1 MILNDF
7 IQSFGTNGDNQSFD
21 FPLGWFTVISPQF
34 TMRLKRSGFSLVLS
48 LTIMAA
54 MVMMVIVL
62 ASFLQVES
70 RLAQSNAGYQRARLN
85 ALASA
90 RIAIGHLQ
98 QTAGPDQRVSMRAD
112 MFSPDVAG
120 APPPATVPV
129 PATNPNPNKPTLA
142 VAHQKRYWTGIWA
155 TGGVD
160 SSKPRDWSVADPHD
174 SRLFLGWLTSPTGF
188 DATNPELIDANKL
201 NYYMPNRAHFGVDG
215 KVASTEGQNLIN
227 ALNTNLSLTPFTN
240 AAIPYV
246 RLVGGSPA
254 IAGQPASGTI
264 QWPAAATTPIIQEFY
279 GAVDLPTMPMPGPTA
294 GSGASLGSKGRFAYW
309 IGDEGIKAKVNLPD
323 IHATSNTGASLPGLT
338 DWDKGFAGSA
348 AQRSAFESVK
358 PSINPVAAALM
369 PAGFDTRFR
378 DARNSDILATITAG
392 DWKSY
397 NLPKTRSRN
406 EINLWGGKLL
416 GDTTGDMLISANR
429 LMWHETTPYSYS
441 VLSDTLNGGMKSDLS
456 TAFELPYSVFRTLE
470 LYPGQKEVSSA
481 DSKQSFFH
489 GAPNATFNPGMASDL
504 DYNRPNLVDKIGSP
518 QELLLATPRA
528 SEWAPRYLSQI
539 SSIGATVNLIKNR
552 NGGETPERLGF
563 AYEVPLASQF
573 FNSDRLAANL
583 VSLTA
588 AGNERSALKNDALP
602 FSDIRFPN
610 GDPAT
615 HPDNWTARIVR
626 GPTWDLYRNF
636 YRMYKRETE
645 AAAANGSALR
655 GQGAPGDEN
664 SFVVRGI
671 EPLTYATGNRG
682 LPRRRADVP
691 GGVVEQ
697 YTAPLTPVLDNFFA
711 GGGEATNYF
720 HRNNLAD
727 GGVGASFLAERRYQ
741 IPFHDQYTVSG
752 LPWQRRS
759 AGTAWPTSLTDSQLD
774 TPPVL
779 TTRTWPTSPTLAPT
793 ILRFST
799 IYSAVRQ
806 TNKIGMTIDPI
817 IVVHNP
823 YDVALEFEGLAMV
836 TSGTSSPFRFI
847 FQVWGLPIN
856 STERQYAN
864 PLEGRPVGLA
874 GAIDVLTNQSID
886 IGDVVIGGGE
896 NDNRSMSFRIVAG
909 SGGTTGGGGRTIR
922 LEPGEIRVIGTSPS
936 TGDLV
941 NNGTTNVSIPADSGF
956 EQASRAFYR
965 MTPFHNVRARLGSG
979 SRNQNAELVLW
990 MMDFDICKIV
1000 AEYNNPNYAVT
1011 TPSAT
1016 GPWITYTNGGVL
1028 DIEYARRL
1036 RDRMASAKSQR
1047 RVRDAL
1053 PGWDGSLP
1061 SLEGAL
1067 GTRAIRVLT
1076 RNTGWVNYNGFVVGT
1091 EGETIIPRPGPDGL
1105 LNTVDDPNPNF
1116 SYTRDSLNYVAP
1128 TKRDGTIALRG
1139 NQSWNFYL
1147 IGKKSVDGRDL
1158 NTHRRWFGAPDD
1170 DDKTYVTDPAN
1181 PDRLI
1186 RRYYEGTQTVNGF
1199 NLVDESLLLNF
1210 QAMTSGWPM
1219 YSNSNNDGGGYYTQ
1233 VDREWTRP
1241 PPISANPDV
1250 PNYYIRGST
1259 GAFNTPLDPEFNVA
1273 NGKGLEVTSNKS
1285 DTLRFSDS
1293 VALNQNQP
1301 KLPVFMVDFARR
1313 AADMTGNTTKWY
1325 PTDHA
1330 SARANFGMQT
1340 ADPGF
1345 GLDRMKTPVEMRN
1358 APMTPYFISDRAQQA
1373 QLFGYDGKAHTP
1385 VGWVETQRVLPSD
1398 LTNINLP
1405 TANSG
1410 RNAYWGSSVTD
1421 DTRGKTNVILYPIP
1435 RRPLLSLS
1443 QLGTVAYA
1451 EQNTDAD
1458 LTVGASF
1465 AHPGIGDLTRI
1476 IEWPGPRD
1484 PFPSENST
1492 AFNSMISSIIG
1503 NTGGAADT
1511 YRGPVPELG
1520 YVAKHMGA
1528 RPVRNRANP
1537 RTDHAFAANYALWD
1551 TYYFSGLNLQANSY
1565 SHLDATPRAW
1575 PSSGAD
1581 LPLDSTVQ
1589 SQQAAALTSAG
1600 VANATTFA
1608 SLKTALNEGRT
1619 PLANKRL
1626 TYLADGKPS
1635 YTLNTKYQ
1643 TELRLP
1649 ETEFPHP
1656 KYLARTSLYDG
1667 GFNVNS
1673 TSRAAWR
1680 AVLGGLKGQT
1690 LPDAATT
1697 ADPKVTALT
1706 KFARAFGP
1714 ADNSG
1719 NDPWTQ
1725 YRELS
1730 ELQIDELAG
1739 RVVEE
1744 VRIRGP
1750 FMSLGDFINRRLINN
1765 DTFGLKGALQAAI
1778 DKSSINNTA
1787 ITAAG
1792 GIFSAPAATTPNDPN
1807 ARYGNDGTTPSF
1819 WKEINAYPKI
1829 PANKRFPSLRAMSR
1843 TNSENSVTAGLG
1855 APGIVTQMDVLNSVG
1870 PNLTA
1875 RSDTF
1880 VVRAY
1885 GEAHDDTGNVIGK
1898 AWIEVVVQRTN
1909 EYVAMA
1915 VGQKFPEY
1923 AELNRRKLA
1932 YRVNTSGGKEYDKQ
1946 VLVETYERAPA
1957 PNPPLSTALEKTG
1970 LAQEQRLNRIFGR
1983 RFRPSSLRW
1992 LSANEI

>member
-1 MILNDF
+1 
-7 IQSFGTNGDNQSFD
+7 
-21 FPLGWFTVISPQF
+21 
-34 TMRLKRSGFSLVLS
+34 MRLKRSGFSLVLS

-70 RLAQSNAGYQRARLN
+70 RLAQSHAGYQRARLN

-98 QTAGPDQRVSMRAD
+98 QTAGSDQRVTMRAD
-112 MFSPDVAG
+112 MFSPEVAG
-120 APPPATVPV
+120 APPPAVVSVP
-129 PATNPNPNKPTLA
+129 PANPNPNKPTA

-160 SSKPRDWSVADPHD
+160 SSKPRDWSVSDPHD

-188 DATNPELIDANKL
+188 DATNPELVDANKL
-201 NYYMPNRAHFGVDG
+201 NYYMPNRAHFGADG
-215 KVASTEGQNLIN
+215 KVASAEGQNLIN
-227 ALNTNLSLTPFTN
+227 ALNTNLSLAPFTN
-240 AAIPYV
+240 LAIPYV

-264 QWPAAATTPIIQEFY
+264 QWPVAATSPIIQEFY
-279 GAVDLPTMPMPGPTA
+279 GAVDLPTMPLPGPTA

-323 IHATSNTGASLPGLT
+323 IHATSAAGASLPGLT

-348 AQRSAFESVK
+348 AQRSAFESVT
-358 PSINPVAAALM
+358 PSINPTAAALM
-369 PAGFDTRFR
+369 PAGFGTRFR

-397 NLPKTRSRN
+397 NLPKARSRN

-416 GDTTGDMLISANR
+416 GDATGDMLISANR
-429 LMWHETTPYSYS
+429 LVWHEVTPWSYS

-470 LYPGQKEVSSA
+470 LYPGQKESTSTPTVA
-481 DSKQSFFH
+481 DRRQSLFH
-489 GAPNATFNPGMASDL
+489 GAPNATFNAGMATDL
-504 DYNRPNLVDKIGSP
+504 DYNRPNLMDKLGSP
-518 QELLLATPRA
+518 LDVLKAAPRA
-528 SEWAPRYLSQI
+528 AEWAPRYLSQI
-539 SSIGATVNLIKNR
+539 STIGASISLIRNR

-563 AYEVPLASQF
+563 AYEVPLASNF
-573 FNSDRLAANL
+573 FNADRLAANL
-583 VSLTA
+583 VSLNA
-588 AGNERSALKNDALP
+588 ANNERSALKNDALP
-602 FSDIRFPN
+602 YSDIRFPS

-615 HPDNWTARIVR
+615 HPDNWTGRIVR

-645 AAAANGSALR
+645 AAAAADSSALR
-655 GQGAPGDEN
+655 GQGAVADSN
-664 SFVVRGI
+664 SFIVRGV

-682 LPRRRADVP
+682 LPRRRTDVP

-752 LPWQRRS
+752 VPWQRRS
-759 AGTAWPTSLTDSQLD
+759 AGTAWPTNLTDGALN

-779 TTRTWPTSPTLAPT
+779 STRTWPTSPILAPT

-806 TNKIGMTIDPI
+806 SDKLGMTVDPI

-847 FQVWGLPIN
+847 FRATGLN
-856 STERQYAN
+856 FMSTERQYSD
-864 PLEGRPVGLA
+864 PLVGRPVGLA
-874 GAIDVLTNQSID
+874 GAQDPVNNATID

-909 SGGTTGGGGRTIR
+909 AGGTTGGGGTIR

-936 TGDLV
+936 TGDLI
-941 NNGTTNVSIPADSGF
+941 NSGNTNVSIPADIGF
-956 EQASRAFYR
+956 ELSSRAFYR

-979 SRNQNAELVLW
+979 SRNQNSERVMW
-990 MMDFDICKIV
+990 MMDFDICKIF
-1000 AEYNNPNYAVT
+1000 AEYQNNNYLTT
-1011 TPSAT
+1011 TPSAS
-1016 GPWITYTNGGVL
+1016 GPWITWTNGGL
-1028 DIEYARRL
+1028 SDIEYARRL
-1036 RDRMASAKSQR
+1036 QDLWNNVKNQR
-1047 RVRDAL
+1047 RVHDAL
-1053 PGWDGSLP
+1053 TTWDGSLP
-1061 SLEGAL
+1061 TLEAFLGGRSLQ
-1067 GTRAIRVLT
+1067 VLT
-1076 RNTGWVNYNGFVVGT
+1076 RNTGWINYNGYVVGT
-1091 EGETIIPRPGPDGL
+1091 EGEIVTPRPGPDGL
-1105 LNTVDDPNPNF
+1105 MNTADDPNPNF
-1116 SYTRDSLNYVAP
+1116 TYSRDSTRYVAP
-1128 TKRDGTIALRG
+1128 TRRNGTIALRG

-1147 IGKKSVDGRDL
+1147 IGKKSIDGGANL
-1158 NTHRRWFGAPDD
+1158 NTHRRWFGSPDD
-1170 DDKTYVTDPAN
+1170 DASTYVADPLN

-1241 PPISANPDV
+1241 LGMDPPT

-1259 GAFNTPLDPEFNVA
+1259 GAYNTPLDPEFNVT
-1273 NGKGLEVTSNKS
+1273 NGKGLEVTSNKA
-1285 DTLRFSDS
+1285 DTLRNS
-1293 VALNQNQP
+1293 VNVILTPNEP
-1301 KLPVFMVDFARR
+1301 KLPVFMVDFVRR

-1325 PTDHA
+1325 PA
-1330 SARANFGMQT
+1330 NYLSAGFGMQT
-1340 ADPGF
+1340 TNPGA
-1345 GLDRMKTPVEMRN
+1345 GYDRMQTPTEMRN
-1358 APMTPYFISDRAQQA
+1358 APMTPYFLSDRAQQA

-1385 VGWVETQRVLPSD
+1385 IGWTETQRVLRGSLID
-1398 LTNINLP
+1398 TEFP
-1405 TANSG
+1405 TTPDRRG
-1410 RNAYWGSSVTD
+1410 AYWGPSANNDSL
-1421 DTRGKTNVILYPIP
+1421 GKSNIILYPIP

-1443 QLGTVAYA
+1443 QLGVTPYA

-1458 LTVGASF
+1458 LTVGSSF

-1484 PFPSENST
+1484 LFPSET
-1492 AFNSMISSIIG
+1492 AL
-1503 NTGGAADT
+1503 APDV
-1511 YRGPVPELG
+1511 RGPVPELG

-1551 TYYFSGLNLQANSY
+1551 SYYFSGLNLQANSY

-1581 LPLDSTVQ
+1581 LPLDVDVRTT
-1589 SQQAAALTSAG
+1589 QAAALAAAG
-1600 VANATTFA
+1600 VANPTTFA
-1608 SLKTALNEGRT
+1608 DYKLALNAGRQ

-1626 TYLADGKPS
+1626 AYLSDGKAS
-1635 YTLNTKYQ
+1635 F
-1643 TELRLP
+1643 TESNDYKNSLKLP
-1649 ETEFPHP
+1649 ESEFPHP

-1690 LPDAATT
+1690 LPDAATPAAPT
-1697 ADPKVTALT
+1697 VTALT
-1706 KFARAFGP
+1706 KFARAFGT

-1719 NDPWTQ
+1719 SDPWTQ

-1730 ELQIDELAG
+1730 EAQVDELAR

-1744 VRIRGP
+1744 VRARGP
-1750 FMSLGDFINRRLINN
+1750 FMSLADFVNRRLVNN
-1765 DTFGLKGALQAAI
+1765 DAFGLKGALQAAI
-1778 DKSSINNTA
+1778 DKSNLNTTA

-1792 GIFSAPAATTPNDPN
+1792 GVFAPPASTTPNDPN
-1807 ARYGNDGTTPSF
+1807 QRYGNDATAPS
-1819 WKEINAYPKI
+1819 WWREISAYPQI
-1829 PANKRFPSLRAMSR
+1829 PANKRFPSLRAMSAAPNTATGANESR
-1843 TNSENSVTAGLG
+1843 ITAGLG

-1885 GEAHDDTGNVIGK
+1885 GEAHDDSGNIIGK
-1898 AWIEVVVQRTN
+1898 AWIEVVVQRTS

-1946 VLVETYERAPA
+1946 VLVETYERAPD
-1957 PNPPLSTALEKTG
+1957 PNPPGATALEKDG
-1970 LAQEQRLNRIFGR
+1970 LKKEQRLNRIFGR